1 MTFEDWLEYFQ
12 AELAPTYIA
21 SSKFFVESFNIADK
35 FIRLHFSTESLA
47 GKFCLALQ
55 HNRCH
60 DLADPDVDIYVWQR
74 SDLVNKPKPF
84 KKFINGPG
92 TTFHGFYHIEENSI
106 SIYQPSLKRAFFWIK
121 DASQLRDWV
130 FAAPFRNIFH
140 WFFYESNVHLF
151 HGAVIGNDKWS
162 VLMTAKG
169 GSGKSTTAMKC
180 LKTGLYY
187 LSDDYVGISSDT
199 LNAYSLY
206 SSLKLTWNNK
216 FLNQG
221 LKEHIWNKNSAN
233 SEKAI
238 ILLHNIYP
246 KQVKNKLLLKAIF
259 VPEITEQT
267 GTDIREISK
276 AAALLAILPTTLRQN
291 KQLSK
296 ESSSAIKKIVM
307 SLPCFKIK
315 LGSDTSKTTSRIR
328 SFLESPNQAIEYPT
342 LT

>member
-1 MTFEDWLEYFQ
+1 MILENWLEHFQ
-12 AELAPTYIA
+12 TELAPRCITNNRFIIRSFYIA
-21 SSKFFVESFNIADK
+21 EKL
-35 FIRLHFSTESLA
+35 IRIHFSTEFFA
-47 GKFCLALQ
+47 DKFCLALQ
-55 HNRCH
+55 HNRYQ
-60 DLADPDVDIYVWQR
+60 DLADSDLDIYVWQR
-74 SDLVNKPKPF
+74 GDLLTKTNAYEKHTDNLP
-84 KKFINGPG
+84 I
-92 TTFHGFYHIEENSI
+92 TFHGFYHIEENSI

-162 VLMTAKG
+162 VIMTAKG

-180 LKTGLYY
+180 LKAGLYY

-221 LKEHIWNKNSAN
+221 LKEHIWNYNSAN

-238 ILLHNIYP
+238 ILLNKIYP
-246 KQVKNKLLLKAIF
+246 KQVRSKLLLKAIF
-259 VPEITEQT
+259 VPEIAKQT
-267 GTDIREISK
+267 DTDISEISK
-276 AAALLAILPTTLRQN
+276 AEALLAILPTTLRQN

-296 ESSSAIKKIVM
+296 ESSSAIKKIVLN
-307 SLPCFKIK
+307 LPCFKIR
-315 LGSDTSKTTSRIR
+315 LGSDSLVMTNKIKE
-328 SFLESPNQAIEYPT
+328 FLERIS
-342 LT
+342 